1 MLELGH
7 FEGCPPVRGRP
18 WQRGGPHGAHGGG
31 PRVGR
36 GRASSLP
43 AEFCREAAAVTSL
56 EAASLES
63 LVGSLQGKERFY
75 FRFLLFAS
83 LFSLSIQRQRS
94 PFGSRTQY
102 NVMTVR

>member
-7 FEGCPPVRGRP
+7 FEGCPPVRGRS
-18 WQRGGPHGAHGGG
+18 WQRGGPHGGGL
-31 PRVGR
+31 RVGR

-43 AEFCREAAAVTSL
+43 AEFCREAAAAVTSL

-63 LVGSLQGKERFY
+63 LVGSLQGKKRFY
-75 FRFLLFAS
+75 FRFLFFAS
-83 LFSLSIQRQRS
+83 LFSLSIQRRRS

-102 NVMTVR
+102 DVMTVR